1 MLTVKNVSV
10 ATERYGDAYQ
20 ATVAFQ
26 VGPQAYSTVD
36 VKLTPEATRE
46 VVELMVAKATAMLTV
61 VPSQIKIAG
70 EPLPTPEF
78 AEVDEVPVPELDER
92 GEAVPV
98 PAFLHDEPAV
108 EAAPAPANT
117 EEEPF

>member
-1 MLTVKNVSV
+1 MLTVKNVIV
-10 ATERYGDAYQ
+10 VTERYGDAYQ

-78 AEVDEVPVPELDER
+78 AEVDEAPNR
-92 GEAVPV
+92 EATGADDVLPV

-108 EAAPAPANT
+108 EAASAPANT
-117 EEEPF
+117 EEDSF